1 MISRREMLGRAGVGL
16 GAVGLASLWAS
27 ASPARPSGGPLS
39 PRLAHFAP
47 RAKRIIHVYMNGGPS
62 QVDTFDYKPALK
74 TYQGQR
80 PEITAKL
87 LKQGIAIHEVP
98 ISYHGRSFAEGK
110 KISWK
115 DFISAVWTLLTLRV
129 SA

>member
-16 GAVGLASLWAS
+16 GTVGLASVWAS
-27 ASPARPSGGPLS
+27 AAPARTSGGPLA
-39 PRLAHFAP
+39 PKLAHFPP

-87 LKQGIAIHEVP
+87 KTENGTGGMMPSPFACHRRGEWGLP
-98 ISYHGRSFAEGK
+98 ISELYGPRGR
-110 KISWK
+110 
-115 DFISAVWTLLTLRV
+115 
-129 SA
+129 